1 MTQYPFRVAL
11 ESMQVSI
18 HPQYIESTVLCS
30 CGNTFKTKSLK
41 PSITID
47 VCAKC
52 HPYFTGE
59 HKFIDTKGR
68 VESFNKKQQ
77 LAQSMQ
83 AQSGGKSKKRG
94 KSNDAEPKSL
104 KELLGEL

>member
-1 MTQYPFRVAL
+1 MLQTIT
-11 ESMQVSI
+11 SMQKSI
-18 HPQYIESTVLCS
+18 HPQFVEATVICS

-41 PSITID
+41 PTIAID
-47 VCAKC
+47 VCSKC

-68 VESFNKKQQ
+68 VESFQKKQQ

-83 AQSGGKSKKRG
+83 KMGVGKSKKKG
-94 KSNDAEPKSL
+94 KTLDNEPKSL
-104 KELLGEL
+104 KELLGDL

>member
-1 MTQYPFRVAL
+1 
-11 ESMQVSI
+11 MQTSI
-18 HPQYIESTVLCS
+18 HPQFVEATVICS

-41 PSITID
+41 PTITID
-47 VCAKC
+47 VCSKC

-68 VESFNKKQQ
+68 VESFQKKQQ

-83 AQSGGKSKKRG
+83 KMGVGKSKKKG
-94 KSNDAEPKSL
+94 KTLDNEPKSL
-104 KELLGEL
+104 KELLGDL

>member
-1 MTQYPFRVAL
+1 
-11 ESMQVSI
+11 MQKSI
-18 HPQYIESTVLCS
+18 HPQFIEATVICS

-47 VCAKC
+47 VCSKC

-68 VESFNKKQQ
+68 VESFQKKQQ

-83 AQSGGKSKKRG
+83 KMGVGKSKKKG
-94 KSNDAEPKSL
+94 KTLDNEPKSL
-104 KELLGEL
+104 KELLGDL